1 VANLAAGRGVRAA
14 RLCAIKA
21 DIIDNLARQ
30 DLSIGTVAARQ
41 GVTPRYVQVL
51 FEDEGTTF
59 SEFVLGQR
67 LVRAN
72 RMLTNWRFAGWTIT
86 TIAFEAGFGDLSYF
100 NRAFRRLYA
109 ASPSEVRAAARRED
123 SL

>member
-1 VANLAAGRGVRAA
+1 
-14 RLCAIKA
+14 
-21 DIIDNLARQ
+21 
-30 DLSIGTVAARQ
+30 
-41 GVTPRYVQVL
+41 
-51 FEDEGTTF
+51 
-59 SEFVLGQR
+59 
-67 LVRAN
+67 
-72 RMLTNWRFAGWTIT
+72 MLTDWRFAGWTIT